1 MKGILDKKDILI
13 NLDSLRIH
21 LQSNPEKSRESSLAL
36 TKIDEAIMWLEKDI
50 EKQGVKYN
58 SQ

>member
-50 EKQGVKYN
+50 EK
-58 SQ
+58 